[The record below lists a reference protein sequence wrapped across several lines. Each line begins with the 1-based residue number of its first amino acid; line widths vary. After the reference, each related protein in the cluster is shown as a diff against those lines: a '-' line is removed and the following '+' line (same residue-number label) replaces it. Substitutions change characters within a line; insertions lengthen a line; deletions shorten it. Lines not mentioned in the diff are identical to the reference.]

1 MAFALL
7 IHTTTILRQIMATG
21 WVWHERYMWHDTG
34 SGAGARSAGGW
45 IEPAT
50 HIEHPATKRRLH
62 NLAAVSGILDELT
75 PIRPQRATPADLETV
90 HDADYVA
97 HVERVAADGGGL
109 VGENVPIGRDSY
121 EIALLSAG
129 GALAA
134 VEAILSGE
142 VANAYALIRPPGHHA
157 ESRLGRGFC
166 TFNNCA
172 IAARRAQARGTAR
185 VAILDWD
192 VHHGNGAQE
201 IFWNDASVLTI
212 SVHQDRLYPP
222 DSGDLDEL
230 GGPEAHGTNL
240 NVPLPPGCGEGA
252 YLATF
257 EQVVVPALERFAPDL
272 LIVASGYDAAALD
285 PLGRMNLRSHSFRR
299 IARSVLD
306 AAQRVCDGRVLVCHE
321 GGYSE
326 AYVPFCG
333 LAVIE
338 ELAGVRTDVTDP
350 YFPPEREL
358 AYDALQ
364 PHQADVVDRAAA
376 LVQAVPAPA

>member
-1 MAFALL
+1 M
-7 IHTTTILRQIMATG
+7 TTTG
-21 WVWHERYMWHDTG
+21 WVWHERFMWHDTG

-62 NLAAVSGILDELT
+62 NLAAVSGILDRLV
-75 PIRPQRATPADLETV
+75 PIAPAPATEDDLRTV
-90 HDADYVA
+90 HDAAYVA
-97 HVERVAADGGGL
+97 HVREVAQGGGGL
-109 VGENVPIGRDSY
+109 AGENVPIGRDSY

-134 VEAILSGE
+134 TEAILAGE

-166 TFNNCA
+166 IFNNCA
-172 IAARRAQARGTAR
+172 IAARRAQARGAAR

-201 IFWNDASVLTI
+201 IFWNDPTVLTI

-222 DSGDLDEL
+222 DAGDLDEV
-230 GGPEAHGTNL
+230 GGPHAGGTNV
-240 NVPLPPGCGEGA
+240 NVPLPPGSGSGA
-252 YLATF
+252 YLAAF
-257 EQVVVPALERFAPDL
+257 ERVVIPALERFAPDL

-285 PLGRMNLRSHSFRR
+285 PLGRMNLTSHDFRAL
-299 IARSVLD
+299 ARLTLD
-306 AAQRVCDGRVLVCHE
+306 AAERICRGRVLVCHE

-333 LAVIE
+333 LAVLE
-338 ELAGVRTDVTDP
+338 ELARLRTDVTDP
-350 YFPPEREL
+350 YFPPERRL
-358 AYDALQ
+358 AYADLQ
-364 PHQADVVDRAAA
+364 PHQARVIEAAA
-376 LVQAVPAPA
+376 AHAATIGAPDA